1 MKVMNMSVE
10 LKMSPAIEKMHA
22 HLLYAYDDY
31 YELEL
36 NDRIYELLV
45 SNIGDIVRQL
55 DRDFRQ
61 GILDPDQYP
70 IEG

>member
-22 HLLYAYDDY
+22 QLLYAYDDY